1 MKKQRC
7 ISSKQKRKIY
17 LQEVPLNEMKISDS
31 PGREFKITVI
41 KILTEVR
48 RGMHEQSRNF
58 NKEKILFKIPDRSY
72 RAKEYNN

>member
-1 MKKQRC
+1 
-7 ISSKQKRKIY
+7 
-17 LQEVPLNEMKISDS
+17 MKICDS
-31 PGREFKITVI
+31 PVREFKITVI

-58 NKEKILFKIPDRSY
+58 NKDKIFFKIPDRSY